1 MKKEEVFA
9 TIEGVPPEAVVAWLV
24 ARVPAFA
31 DAKAAGP
38 SIPYAEG
45 FIRTFENEETVAVL
59 QAALHDPSEI
69 ELDII
74 SKTADAPFAGW
85 DNIQLGKA
93 IVDDLGGAALVDCR
107 GKYTHPLSDE
117 FVRVTRERLEL
128 VQFVDDG
135 DETMEVPVRVIEE
148 RRT

>member
-1 MKKEEVFA
+1 MSA
-9 TIEGVPPEAVVAWLV
+9 NIEGVPPEAVVEWLI
-24 ARVPAFA
+24 ARVPSFA

-38 SIPYAEG
+38 SNPFAEG
-45 FIRTFENEETVAVL
+45 FFRAFENEETTAVL
-59 QAALHDPSEI
+59 HALHDPSEI
-69 ELDII
+69 ELVII

-93 IVDDLGGAALVDCR
+93 IVDDLGGAALVDCG

-117 FVRVTRERLEL
+117 LVRVTRERLVL

-135 DETMEVPVRVIEE
+135 DDGDESREVPVRVLEE
-148 RRT
+148 RRTGS